1 MQVPMTLTE
10 NFVNEETERYT
21 VFVKVLEKNTE
32 KEKNVYLT
40 TQDHLNVPMKWS
52 SDKTILI
59 NGITLDVEKDILD
72 ERQRCTNEADRQS
85 LDWKIIP
92 GEIAEAYAVYYYVRS
107 VYQIIVEQ

>member
-40 TQDHLNVPMKWS
+40 TQDHLNVPMKWI

-72 ERQRCTNEADRQS
+72 ER
-85 LDWKIIP
+85 
-92 GEIAEAYAVYYYVRS
+92 
-107 VYQIIVEQ
+107 

>member
-40 TQDHLNVPMKWS
+40 TQDHLN
-52 SDKTILI
+52 
-59 NGITLDVEKDILD
+59 EKDILD
-72 ERQRCTNEADRQS
+72 ER
-85 LDWKIIP
+85 
-92 GEIAEAYAVYYYVRS
+92 
-107 VYQIIVEQ
+107 

>member
-59 NGITLDVEKDILD
+59 NGDKWHNIG
-72 ERQRCTNEADRQS
+72 C
-85 LDWKIIP
+85 
-92 GEIAEAYAVYYYVRS
+92 
-107 VYQIIVEQ
+107 

>member
-10 NFVNEETERYT
+10 NFVYEETERYT

-40 TQDHLNVPMKWS
+40 TQDHLNVLMKWS

-59 NGITLDVEKDILD
+59 NG
-72 ERQRCTNEADRQS
+72 DRQS